1 MLVKVA
7 MLYVEKDLSGLSKA
21 IFDQWDVKK
30 DGLNHKVL
38 YCADA
43 RVSPDDVIA
52 CIERG
57 RLISDNDAIVWL
69 TSRSLWKEVCFRVSA
84 HNRCT

>member
-1 MLVKVA
+1 

-30 DGLNHKVL
+30 DDLNHKVL

-43 RVSPDDVIA
+43 RVSPNDVIK

-57 RLISDNDAIVWL
+57 RARLMWWGNHFLIRNS
-69 TSRSLWKEVCFRVSA
+69 FRNELHFREPA
-84 HNRCT
+84 YNRCA